1 MGNPANI
8 SPLENFTKEVYIH
21 ANAMAEIKGTR
32 GHARAIPSD
41 LLRRFSSDWDCFTVA
56 AGYVFLI

>member
-1 MGNPANI
+1 MKG
-8 SPLENFTKEVYIH
+8 VYIH
-21 ANAMAEIKGTR
+21 ADAMAEIEGTR

-41 LLRRFSSDWDCFTVA
+41 LLRRFISDWDCFTVA